1 MTSLPP
7 QCGGIPIENWDWGDV
22 DDEETAAGVT
32 WGEYRVVGSYDGSTF
47 VVTKVESPHSGSA
60 EDDPIDT
67 PCPEPAGGWDSP
79 DPSKESMSD
88 FQTTSRAAERES
100 DFSGI
105 WIDYIGEPEEGT
117 DVAPFIANIAFTGD
131 IARHETEARLTWG
144 GPLCMIELSRT
155 HAELRR
161 IQDEMDEFE
170 GIEMLWS
177 DVDVTRGIVEVG
189 VIVATHELRD
199 ELADRYGA
207 GTVVL
212 YPALIPVEE

>member
-1 MTSLPP
+1 
-7 QCGGIPIENWDWGDV
+7 
-22 DDEETAAGVT
+22 VT
-32 WGEYRVVGSYDGSTF
+32 WGDYRVVGRYGGDAF
-47 VVTKVESPHSGSA
+47 EVTEVGPRRRSEP
-60 EDDPIDT
+60 DDDSIDT
-67 PCPEPAGGWDSP
+67 PCPEPANGWDSL
-79 DPSKESMSD
+79 DPSKESMDD
-88 FQTTSRAAERES
+88 FQATSRAAEKEP

-161 IQDEMDEFE
+161 IQDEIDEFE

-212 YPALIPVEE
+212 YPALLPVEE